1 MIVRVHAKNPEVNKI
16 KSIVGALKRGNILII
31 PTDGVYALACDL
43 NNKKGVERIC
53 LIKGIKPSKANF
65 SILCDGLSNLSDFTL
80 NISKHIFKV
89 LKRNLPGPFTFIL
102 NANNKVPKI
111 FDNKKKT
118 IGIRVPNNE
127 ITRAIIEELGH
138 PIVVTSLNNNEDE
151 VLNYLVDPDEIHSL
165 YENRVDLV
173 IDGGIG
179 KLEPSTIVHCQN
191 DEIEIIRQGPA
202 ELIL

>member
-1 MIVRVHAKNPEVNKI
+1 MIVRVHPKNPEVNKI

-89 LKRNLPGPFTFIL
+89 LKRNLPGPFTFIFCYIPHTL
-102 NANNKVPKI
+102 RIK
-111 FDNKKKT
+111 
-118 IGIRVPNNE
+118 
-127 ITRAIIEELGH
+127 
-138 PIVVTSLNNNEDE
+138 TSL
-151 VLNYLVDPDEIHSL
+151 IATL
-165 YENRVDLV
+165 YFFLFRFPCF
-173 IDGGIG
+173 I
-179 KLEPSTIVHCQN
+179 S
-191 DEIEIIRQGPA
+191 
-202 ELIL
+202 